1 MLREDCQAAWAWLQ
15 FHAALID
22 DAAIG
27 NAGPAFGR
35 EPSRASKNVY
45 DDPTRRTTLV
55 RRFSAQALKAPGGLE
70 HLSAQLSG
78 EGGEGR
84 S

>member
-1 MLREDCQAAWAWLQ
+1 MIGLAWLH

-22 DAAIG
+22 DAATG
-27 NAGPAFGR
+27 NAGPAFGDQ
-35 EPSRASKNVY
+35 PSRASQMF
-45 DDPTRRTTLV
+45 TTVQCGEQLACAGFLLRV
-55 RRFSAQALKAPGGLE
+55 LKAAGGLE
-70 HLSAQLSG
+70 HLSASGSG